1 MIGLNVCS
9 TINYYNTRLIKGNIY
24 EAEANENYFRLVT
37 LKIVHVNDIEFHSYD
52 IAGTLDNV
60 LAGSHCFVKSGQ
72 RIIVFQV
79 HISLEYWIQQ
89 HQFVIGHRLKQEL
102 ISILRYFSNK
112 YFIYF
117 LTFFYFIYFYLANIS
132 YPVTCFK
139 LFNTLCHQRSCKM
152 DLVRIM

>member
-1 MIGLNVCS
+1 MTKISIYFFTNDYINDRFSVCS
-9 TINYYNTRLIKGNIY
+9 NISYYNVKLIKDNIY

-89 HQFVIGHRLKQEL
+89 HKLLIRHRLKKEF
-102 ISILRYFSNK
+102 ISILQYFCN
-112 YFIYF
+112 
-117 LTFFYFIYFYLANIS
+117 
-132 YPVTCFK
+132 
-139 LFNTLCHQRSCKM
+139 
-152 DLVRIM
+152 